1 MRIGQVRLRGVA
13 AMAVLAN
20 DTAVK
25 PRRRLRRARGAERSA
40 ATRVSP
46 CAVRKPGQAGWRDRQ
61 CQGLAARKRDTDTAI
76 RVEGTSMRTA
86 RAAAVMTPADQ
97 AIQEPEAPFS
107 IRRRQRGGRRVV
119 AVSSSV
125 SAMEALRARIRA
137 QSKTVADHIAA
148 DPEAQGFI
156 DNWTTPEPISR

>member
-1 MRIGQVRLRGVA
+1 MNPNA
-13 AMAVLAN
+13 
-20 DTAVK
+20 
-25 PRRRLRRARGAERSA
+25 
-40 ATRVSP
+40 
-46 CAVRKPGQAGWRDRQ
+46 
-61 CQGLAARKRDTDTAI
+61 DTAI
-76 RVEGTSMRTA
+76 KVEASSMRSA

-97 AIQEPEAPFS
+97 AIQEPESPFS

-125 SAMEALRARIRA
+125 SAMDALRARIRA

-156 DNWTTPEPISR
+156 DDWTTPEPISR